1 MKILIIGASGQV
13 GSALADMLSNY
24 NLVNVDRKNCDL
36 RNLDNIRNIIDKNT
50 PDLII
55 NSAAYTKVDLAE
67 DEKDVAFK
75 INCDAPKAM
84 AEKAFE
90 HEVPFIHFSTDYVY
104 DGEKKDSYLES
115 DVTNPLNAYGQSKLE
130 GDRAIQEIGGQFY
143 IFRTSWIYSN
153 KGKNFYLTVKRLLEE
168 HKELHVVYDQFGV
181 PTSNYFVARVIKNI
195 INQLNKNNIG
205 IYNLVPNGSCSW
217 FDFAKLIISKVNP
230 EFNFIDLNKI
240 PYSEYPSSVVRP
252 KNSVLN
258 NNKIKSTFMLEFEGW
273 ESELDQI
280 INES

>member
-13 GSALADMLSNY
+13 GSALAELLSNY
-24 NLVNVDRKNCDL
+24 NVVNVDRKNCDL

-75 INCDAPKAM
+75 INCDAPKVM

-90 HEVPFIHFSTDYVY
+90 YKVPFIHFSTDYVY
-104 DGEKKDSYLES
+104 DGEKKDSYIES

-168 HKELHVVYDQFGV
+168 HKKLHVVYDQFGV

-195 INQLNKNNIG
+195 INQLNKNNTG

-217 FDFAKLIISKVNP
+217 FDFAKLIISKVYP